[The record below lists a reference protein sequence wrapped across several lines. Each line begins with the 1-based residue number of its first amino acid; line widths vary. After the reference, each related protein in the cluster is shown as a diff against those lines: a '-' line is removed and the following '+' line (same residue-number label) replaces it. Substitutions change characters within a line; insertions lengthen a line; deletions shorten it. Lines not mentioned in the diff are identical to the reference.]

1 MDIVNLELFIL
12 SIVVLTMTPGLDTAI
27 IIKNTARGGLKD
39 GVTTSVGICSGL
51 FVHAS
56 LSAFGVSAILLQSAE
71 LFSTIKI
78 IGAAYLIWMGLSGV
92 RGALK
97 VKPVT
102 GTRLSINK
110 VGTVQSLKEGFLSN
124 VLNPKTAVFYL
135 AFLPQFINSE
145 GSIIAQSLFLALIH
159 FVIAMLWQS
168 TIAFSLN
175 SAKKVLNNNKLLSI
189 IEAFTGG
196 FLVVIGLKLITEE
209 YV

>member
-1 MDIVNLELFIL
+1 MEIVNLELFIL
-12 SIVVLTMTPGLDTAI
+12 SIAILTMTPGLDTAI

-39 GVTTSVGICSGL
+39 GVTTSLGICSGL

-78 IGAAYLIWMGLSGV
+78 IGAVYLIWMGLSGIF
-92 RGALK
+92 GALK
-97 VKPVT
+97 VKSVSVT
-102 GTRLSINK
+102 SSIANK
-110 VGTVQSLKEGFLSN
+110 VGTAQSLREGFLSN

-135 AFLPQFINSE
+135 AFLPQFINSQD
-145 GSIIAQSLFLALIH
+145 SIFAQSLFLALIH

-168 TIAFSLN
+168 MIAFSLN
-175 SAKKVLNNNKLLSI
+175 SAKKVLNNNKLLTI
-189 IEAFTGG
+189 IETFTGG
-196 FLVVIGLKLITEE
+196 FLVLIGLKLITEE